1 MGSGPHPRIRLTRT
15 PRSGHVG
22 DARGWGAAVWPGR
35 DISPVWCGV
44 QSALVGVAG
53 TRLPASGTKR
63 GAGGVHSS
71 ATSESASSPAHRP
84 DPNPL
89 SGECGREPHPG
100 AVPAAATPAKLE
112 FGRWGLQ
119 LLGVGQ
125 VAAFGRGG
133 ASVLCPAAAGSLP
146 ARLPGTPTAR
156 GALAEQLAILGAT
169 VALCRSGD
177 EGTRATPIRHPAPQ
191 PREGLNIWRPSCAER
206 PRAGV
211 WFPPDRDSSLP
222 HTSHLGA
229 RRGLSPSL
237 EEPTVRSGLSC
248 GPGRRGSA
256 P

>member
-1 MGSGPHPRIRLTRT
+1 MGSGLHSRIRLTRT

-22 DARGWGAAVWPGR
+22 DARGWGRRFGRAVTSALSGAVCKARWLAWPGHAFPPAEQNGAQAGCIQPPLPR
-35 DISPVWCGV
+35 ALLAPRTVRTRTRCQV
-44 QSALVGVAG
+44 SAAG
-53 TRLPASGTKR
+53 N
-63 GAGGVHSS
+63 H
-71 ATSESASSPAHRP
+71 
-84 DPNPL
+84 
-89 SGECGREPHPG
+89 
-100 AVPAAATPAKLE
+100 TPAPSQPRPHRQSWKE
-112 FGRWGLQ
+112 DGGLQ

-125 VAAFGRGG
+125 AAAFGRGG

-156 GALAEQLAILGAT
+156 GALAEQSAILGAT

-177 EGTRATPIRHPAPQ
+177 EGTRAAPIRHPAPQ

-237 EEPTVRSGLSC
+237 EEPTVRS
-248 GPGRRGSA
+248 
-256 P
+256 